1 MSERPGSELPESE
14 LPESERR
21 AKPSAGEGHE
31 SGIAAAHVPPSSA
44 EPEQPSFGDVAGA
57 YAAKAGVERGDDGQ
71 IDVLKSVGGV
81 RGLAE
86 AIVPGLLFTLI
97 FTLTSGLYVSLGAA
111 VASAAVFSVA
121 NLVQKRP
128 LMQSLTGVLGV
139 VICAVVAL
147 RSGSGTEFF
156 LPGFFLNAG
165 YILAFIVSIIVRWPV
180 AGLLFGFIR
189 GENLDW
195 HADRKRTRAYA
206 LATWIIIAV
215 FALRLGVQLPLY
227 LADNVAAL
235 GAMRLAMGV
244 PLYALGL
251 WLAWMVSRPLP
262 APEVPNAPGQPRRS

>member
-1 MSERPGSELPESE
+1 MTERPGSDGPE
-14 LPESERR
+14 
-21 AKPSAGEGHE
+21 PSTGKGN
-31 SGIAAAHVPPSSA
+31 SG
-44 EPEQPSFGDVAGA
+44 EQPSFGDVAGA
-57 YAAKAGVERGDDGQ
+57 YAARAGVERKDDGQ

-97 FTLTSGLYVSLGAA
+97 FTLTSGLYLSLAAA
-111 VASAAVFSVA
+111 VASAGVFSVA

-128 LMQSLTGVLGV
+128 LMQSLTGVIGV

-156 LPGFFLNAG
+156 LPGFYLNAA
-165 YILAFIVSIIVRWPV
+165 YILAFGLSIAVRWPV

-189 GENLDW
+189 GENVEW
-195 HADRKRTRAYA
+195 RASRKRTRAYA

-227 LADNVAAL
+227 LADNVGAL
-235 GAMRLAMGV
+235 GTMRLAMGV

-251 WLAWMVSRPLP
+251 WLAWVVSRPLP
-262 APEVPNAPGQPRRS
+262 QQNP

>member
-1 MSERPGSELPESE
+1 MSERIGSEPPESPRPGNPVPGE
-14 LPESERR
+14 PAPAAPVPKSG
-21 AKPSAGEGHE
+21 AG
-31 SGIAAAHVPPSSA
+31 SGA
-44 EPEQPSFGDVAGA
+44 PEQPGFSDMAGA
-57 YAAKAGVERGDDGQ
+57 YAARAGVERREDGQ

-86 AIVPGLLFTLI
+86 ATVPGLLFTLL
-97 FTLTSGLYVSLGAA
+97 FTLTSGLYVSLAAA
-111 VASAAVFSVA
+111 VASAAAFSVA

-128 LMQSLTGVLGV
+128 LMQSLTGVIGV
-139 VICAVVAL
+139 VICAAVAL

-156 LPGFFLNAG
+156 LPGFYLNGA
-165 YILAFIVSIIVRWPV
+165 YILAFAVSIAVRWPV

-189 GENLDW
+189 GENLEW
-195 HADRKRTRAYA
+195 RTERKRIRAYA

-227 LADNVAAL
+227 LADNVTAL
-235 GAMRLAMGV
+235 GTMRLAMGV

-262 APEVPNAPGQPRRS
+262 LRDAPQQSP

>member
-1 MSERPGSELPESE
+1 MSERPGRDLPE
-14 LPESERR
+14 PRR
-21 AKPSAGEGHE
+21 RTADPAGGNPPAGEQ
-31 SGIAAAHVPPSSA
+31 
-44 EPEQPSFGDVAGA
+44 QPTLGDVAGA

-86 AIVPGLLFTLI
+86 AIVPGLLFTLL
-97 FTLTSGLYVSLGAA
+97 FTLTSELYLSLAAA
-111 VASAAVFSVA
+111 VASAAAFSAA

-128 LMQSLTGVLGV
+128 LMQSLTGVVGV
-139 VICAVVAL
+139 IICAVFAL

-156 LPGFFLNAG
+156 LPGFFVNAA
-165 YILAFIVSIIVRWPV
+165 YILAFAVSIAVRWPV

-189 GENLDW
+189 GENLEW
-195 HADRKRTRAYA
+195 RASRKRIRAYA

-227 LADNVAAL
+227 LADNVGAL
-235 GAMRLAMGV
+235 GTMRLAMGV

-251 WLAWMVSRPLP
+251 WLAWMVSRPMTQQDP
-262 APEVPNAPGQPRRS
+262 QDRPS

>member
-1 MSERPGSELPESE
+1 MTDPQGNVPHGAVPQGADRPEAPRAVNATAGEPETG
-14 LPESERR
+14 
-21 AKPSAGEGHE
+21 AAGSAG
-31 SGIAAAHVPPSSA
+31 
-44 EPEQPSFGDVAGA
+44 QPSLGDVAGA

-97 FTLTSGLYVSLGAA
+97 FTITSGLYVSLGAA
-111 VASAAVFSVA
+111 VASAAVFSAA

-128 LMQSLTGVLGV
+128 LMQSLTGVIGV

-156 LPGFFLNAG
+156 LPGFFLNAA
-165 YILAFIVSIIVRWPV
+165 YILAFIVSILVRWPV

-189 GENLDW
+189 GENLEW
-195 HADRKRTRAYA
+195 RSDRKRIRVYA

-235 GAMRLAMGV
+235 GTMRLAMGV

-251 WLAWMVSRPLP
+251 WLAWMVSRPLAVPDVP
-262 APEVPNAPGQPRRS
+262 AESRG

>member
-1 MSERPGSELPESE
+1 MSERPGSELPES
-14 LPESERR
+14 PRTVDP
-21 AKPSAGEGHE
+21 AAGHSLE
-31 SGIAAAHVPPSSA
+31 SGGPAPHGQPAAP
-44 EPEQPSFGDVAGA
+44 EPEQPTFGDVAGA
-57 YAAKAGVERGDDGQ
+57 YAAKAGMERRDDGQ

-195 HADRKRTRAYA
+195 HADRKRIRAYSV
-206 LATWIIIAV
+206 ATWIIIAV

-235 GAMRLAMGV
+235 GTMRLAMGV

-262 APEVPNAPGQPRRS
+262 VSGVPEQSGRP

>member
-1 MSERPGSELPESE
+1 MTDRTGSELPD
-14 LPESERR
+14 PR
-21 AKPSAGEGHE
+21 KTGEQ
-31 SGIAAAHVPPSSA
+31 
-44 EPEQPSFGDVAGA
+44 QPGFGDVAGA
-57 YAAKAGVERGDDGQ
+57 YAAKAGVERGADGQ

-121 NLVQKRP
+121 NLIQKRP
-128 LMQSLTGVLGV
+128 LMQSLTGVFGV

-189 GENLDW
+189 GENLEW
-195 HADRKRTRAYA
+195 RADRRRIRAYA

-227 LADNVAAL
+227 LADNVTAL
-235 GAMRLAMGV
+235 GTMRLAMGV

-251 WLAWMVSRPLP
+251 WLAWMVSRPLVP
-262 APEVPNAPGQPRRS
+262 RAGPEGTRA

>member
-1 MSERPGSELPESE
+1 MTERPGSNQPEY
-14 LPESERR
+14 RR
-21 AKPSAGEGHE
+21 PADSAGGSP
-31 SGIAAAHVPPSSA
+31 SGGDQ
-44 EPEQPSFGDVAGA
+44 QPTLGDVAGA

-86 AIVPGLLFTLI
+86 AIVPGLLFTLL
-97 FTLTSGLYVSLGAA
+97 FTLTSELYLSLAAA

-128 LMQSLTGVLGV
+128 LMQSLTGVVGV
-139 VICAVVAL
+139 IICAVFAL

-156 LPGFFLNAG
+156 LPGFFVNAA
-165 YILAFIVSIIVRWPV
+165 YIVAFAVSIAVRWPV

-189 GENLDW
+189 GENLEW
-195 HADRKRTRAYA
+195 RASRKRIRAYA

-227 LADNVAAL
+227 LADNVGAL
-235 GAMRLAMGV
+235 GTMRLAMGV

-262 APEVPNAPGQPRRS
+262 QQESGAQPG

>member
-1 MSERPGSELPESE
+1 MTERTGSELPD
-14 LPESERR
+14 PR
-21 AKPSAGEGHE
+21 KAGEQ
-31 SGIAAAHVPPSSA
+31 
-44 EPEQPSFGDVAGA
+44 QPGFGDVAGA
-57 YAAKAGVERGDDGQ
+57 YAAKAGVERGEDGQ

-121 NLVQKRP
+121 NLIQKRP

-189 GENLDW
+189 GENLEW
-195 HADRKRTRAYA
+195 RASRRRIRAYA

-227 LADNVAAL
+227 LADNVTAL
-235 GAMRLAMGV
+235 GTMRLAMGV

-251 WLAWMVSRPLP
+251 WLAWMVSRPL
-262 APEVPNAPGQPRRS
+262 APKASPEGTRA

>member
-1 MSERPGSELPESE
+1 MTERPGSDLPEY
-14 LPESERR
+14 RR
-21 AKPSAGEGHE
+21 
-31 SGIAAAHVPPSSA
+31 SA
-44 EPEQPSFGDVAGA
+44 EPSGGNPSAEEQQPTLGDVAGA

-86 AIVPGLLFTLI
+86 AIVPGLLFTLL
-97 FTLTSGLYVSLGAA
+97 FTLTSELYLSLGAA
-111 VASAAVFSVA
+111 VASAAAFSAA

-128 LMQSLTGVLGV
+128 LMQALTGVIGV
-139 VICAVVAL
+139 IICAVFAL

-156 LPGFFLNAG
+156 LPGFFVNAA
-165 YILAFIVSIIVRWPV
+165 YILAFAVSIAVRWPV

-189 GENLDW
+189 GENLEW
-195 HADRKRTRAYA
+195 RANRKRVRAYA

-227 LADNVAAL
+227 LADNVGAL
-235 GAMRLAMGV
+235 GTMRLAMGV

-251 WLAWMVSRPLP
+251 WLAWMVSRPLTQQ
-262 APEVPNAPGQPRRS
+262 ESGKHPG

>member
-1 MSERPGSELPESE
+1 MTEPVNGERPDQGAAPTPPAASG
-14 LPESERR
+14 RR
-21 AKPSAGEGHE
+21 AEEPGLGE
-31 SGIAAAHVPPSSA
+31 IAN
-44 EPEQPSFGDVAGA
+44 A
-57 YAAKAGVERGDDGQ
+57 YAARAGVERGDDGQ

-97 FTLTSGLYVSLGAA
+97 FTLSSNLYVSLGAA
-111 VASAAVFSVA
+111 VASAAAFSVA
-121 NLVQKRP
+121 NLIQKRA
-128 LMQSLTGVLGV
+128 LMQSLTGVIGV

-156 LPGFFLNAG
+156 LPGFYLNGA
-165 YILAFIVSIIVRWPV
+165 YILAFIVSVAVKWPV

-195 HADRKRTRAYA
+195 RADRKRIRAYA

-235 GAMRLAMGV
+235 GTMRLAMGV

-251 WLAWMVSRPLP
+251 WLAWMVSRP
-262 APEVPNAPGQPRRS
+262 AAD